1 IASAAIS
8 LRRTRRTF
16 AAIALTASAYAVV
29 ANVAIVIGA
38 LFAERYM
45 HLTSAGLCLLFV
57 HMVSRIAQS
66 VAPSRGG
73 VATAAVLSIAVVLY
87 AGRSIVRHGDFATPQ
102 RLNAV
107 DLSSHP
113 RTARLWASRAAD
125 EIAARQWAQAAAS
138 ASHAI
143 EILDTDPRAWRL
155 LGMARYQMRDADG
168 ALAAMQRSI
177 ALGGIGSEN
186 AATIAADVLKS
197 RGDYA
202 EAIAM
207 LDRYFAAG
215 GRSANLQNNLA
226 WYLLTAV
233 PESLRDP
240 QRAITLA
247 QRAFEM
253 QPAEP
258 DFADTYADALLAV
271 GRGQDAKAAI
281 QRTLG
286 LLSTAD
292 ARRRALQTKLA
303 GIE

>member
-57 HMVSRIAQS
+57 HMVSRIARS

-73 VATAAVLSIAVVLY
+73 VTTAAVLSVAIVCY
-87 AGRSIVRHGDFATPQ
+87 AARSIVRHGDFATPQ
-102 RLNAV
+102 RLNAA
-107 DLSSHP
+107 DLSHHP
-113 RTARLWASRAAD
+113 RVARLWASRAAD
-125 EIAARQWAQAAAS
+125 EIATRQWAQAAAS
-138 ASHAI
+138 ASQAI

-202 EAIAM
+202 GAIAI
-207 LDRYFAAG
+207 LDRYLAAG

-240 QRAITLA
+240 QRSVALA
-247 QRAFEM
+247 QLAFEA

-271 GRGQDAKAAI
+271 GRGQDANAALK
-281 QRTLG
+281 RALS
-286 LLSTAD
+286 LLSGID
-292 ARRRALQTKLA
+292 PRRRALEIKLA